1 MGFLSFHETYY
12 MEAVQRFESR
22 PLSPA
27 DVYEAKQLLK
37 MLDDLMDEGYTAL
50 NDYLESK
57 YSCLSRLRR
66 VIKNAGDEPFKI
78 NRGRLPETTYSSSE
92 HELLSVM
99 KRLQK
104 EADFQEVCSKNAF
117 LADVRDYCGWI
128 GHEEE
133 TAYIFLFRDSLLPY
147 LYYRSRGRKHLYA
160 WIISRSFLR
169 DVSGVEDIDDAIR
182 LPVYEALEYGHISF
196 DDYRSCCK
204 EQILA
209 VLERHGL
216 LKDLLSRL
224 LSSVKEKRIV
234 VVESGYCGTMPMML
248 SALDDRVTFKLYTTA
263 PYLYETYKNHV
274 YCKRYED
281 IRKFETLYSQNL
293 LLRYSSFRENQF
305 YVTIAESQAVWKQ
318 ALMEMKY
325 FTAESPE
332 KFV

>member
-1 MGFLSFHETYY
+1 MGFISFNEKYY
-12 MEAVQRFESR
+12 MKAMQRLENN
-22 PLSPA
+22 PLSSA

-37 MLDDLMDEGYTAL
+37 MLDDLMDEGYTEL

-78 NRGRLPETTYSSSE
+78 NRSRLPETTYSSTE
-92 HELLSVM
+92 YELVSVM
-99 KRLQK
+99 ENIKR
-104 EADFQEVCSKNAF
+104 EVAFQEICSKSAF
-117 LADVRDYCGWI
+117 LTRIRDYCGWI

-160 WIISRSFLR
+160 WIISRNFLR
-169 DVSGVEDIDDAIR
+169 DVSGVEDIDDTIR
-182 LPVYEALEYGHISF
+182 LSVYEALEYGHISF
-196 DDYRSCCK
+196 DDYRSYCK
-204 EQILA
+204 EQMLA
-209 VLERHGL
+209 VLERHGK

-224 LSSVKEKRIV
+224 LSSVKEKKIV

-248 SALDDRVTFKLYTTA
+248 SVLDDRVTFKLYTTA

-274 YCKRYED
+274 YCQKYED

-305 YVTIAESQAVWKQ
+305 YVTVAESQAVWKQ
-318 ALMEMKY
+318 ALMEMRY
-325 FTAESPE
+325 FTA
-332 KFV
+332 